1 MLTQCPECKL
11 QISDKAITCPHCGY
25 PLKPDVIRTRP
36 YTKSNKRKRL
46 PNGFGQIS
54 QIKGKNLR
62 NPYRAMVTI
71 GKDPDTG
78 KPISRLLQP
87 NAYFATYND
96 AYAALLE
103 YNRKPGSQPIK
114 NEENS
119 ITVAEL
125 FEEWSKWYYPVLSKS
140 AIENHTTAWNASK
153 MLYSIPVNKLKAK
166 NIRNCID
173 SVRAVTTKHRIKT
186 LFTLMLDYAV
196 EHEYCDNNVA
206 KLIKLDPVVSKEL
219 NTVKTPHIA
228 FTEDELNIMWNRM
241 PDVRFVDYMLIQ
253 CYMGLRP
260 RELLGILVENVDLE
274 NWTIKC
280 GMKTDAGKNRIIPIH
295 SAIRDLVKMKYKVAN
310 KLESPYL
317 FNNIMSKG
325 MSYTTYN
332 KYFTEAIAEMG
343 LNPEHRPHDPR
354 KTFITLAKKY
364 NVDEYAIKRIVGH
377 AIDDITEK
385 VYTERGIDWLKE
397 EMEKIKGKALVG

>member
-1 MLTQCPECKL
+1 MLTQCPECQL

-25 PLKPDVIRTRP
+25 PLKPEVVRTRP

-54 QIKGKNLR
+54 KISNKNLR

-153 MLYSIPVNKLKAK
+153 NK
-166 NIRNCID
+166 
-173 SVRAVTTKHRIKT
+173 S
-186 LFTLMLDYAV
+186 
-196 EHEYCDNNVA
+196 
-206 KLIKLDPVVSKEL
+206 
-219 NTVKTPHIA
+219 
-228 FTEDELNIMWNRM
+228 
-241 PDVRFVDYMLIQ
+241 
-253 CYMGLRP
+253 
-260 RELLGILVENVDLE
+260 
-274 NWTIKC
+274 
-280 GMKTDAGKNRIIPIH
+280 
-295 SAIRDLVKMKYKVAN
+295 
-310 KLESPYL
+310 
-317 FNNIMSKG
+317 
-325 MSYTTYN
+325 
-332 KYFTEAIAEMG
+332 
-343 LNPEHRPHDPR
+343 
-354 KTFITLAKKY
+354 
-364 NVDEYAIKRIVGH
+364 
-377 AIDDITEK
+377 
-385 VYTERGIDWLKE
+385 
-397 EMEKIKGKALVG
+397 